1 MVSDE
6 RFLAGPAV
14 MEDIFVPEP
23 HTFVNL
29 LDPFVC
35 FVCFLVF
42 RLTMIS

>member
-23 HTFVNL
+23 HIYIYIFVGS
-29 LDPFVC
+29 FC
-35 FVCFLVF
+35 MFLG
-42 RLTMIS
+42 LPDSP